1 MYTEL
6 NGKLAVVTGAGGSL
20 GAAVAR
26 RLHQDGVRLALL
38 DRSEE
43 PLQKLNAEIGGIYK
57 MVDLTDNLAVE
68 AAVVSIVES
77 LGGIDILVNVAGA
90 FVFSGPVHAMNP
102 IDLDSMLNVNVK
114 TAFLLSAAVAKRMV
128 TLGKSGRI
136 INVGARAGLTGV
148 ANMAAYSA
156 SKAAVL
162 NLTEA
167 MAAELRDSNITVNAV
182 LPSTIDT
189 PANRKS
195 MPDAD
200 PSKWVTPESIADVI
214 AFLASDSAR
223 DISGALLPVYGK
235 S

>member
-1 MYTEL
+1 MYSEI

-43 PLQKLNAEIGGIYK
+43 PLQRLTAELGGFYQT
-57 MVDLTDNLAVE
+57 VDLTDSVAIETAVT
-68 AAVVSIVES
+68 SIVEG

-102 IDLDSMLNVNVK
+102 TDLDSMLNVNVK
-114 TAFLLSAAVAKRMV
+114 TAFLLSAAVAKYMV
-128 TLGKSGRI
+128 ALGKPGRI
-136 INVGARAGLTGV
+136 INVGARAGLAGV

-162 NLTEA
+162 NLTES
-167 MAAELRDSNITVNAV
+167 MAAELHDRNITVNAV

-200 PSKWVTPESIADVI
+200 PSKWVTPGSIADVI

-223 DISGALLPVYGK
+223 DISGALIPVYGK